1 MDKLIEEALEG
12 YDMAVKAGVRAS
24 ETGPRAVAARYE
36 KASRRVIVDLSN
48 GCAFVF
54 PVDMAQG
61 IAGAED
67 ESLAEIEVW
76 PGGEGLHWERL
87 DADLGVPQLLA
98 GIMGSRA
105 WMKEL
110 ARRGGQSRSEA
121 KSAAARE
128 NGKKGGRP
136 RKAA

>member
-1 MDKLIEEALEG
+1 MDRLIEEAMRG
-12 YDMAVKAGVRAS
+12 YDQAVEAGARAR
-24 ETGPRAVAARYE
+24 EREPRAVGARYE
-36 KASRRVIVDLSN
+36 KPSRRVVVDLAN
-48 GCAFVF
+48 GCTFIF
-54 PVDMAQG
+54 PVDSVQG
-61 IAGAED
+61 LAEADD
-67 ESLAEIEVW
+67 ESLAEVEVL

-110 ARRGGQSRSEA
+110 ARRGGQARSEA

>member
-1 MDKLIEEALEG
+1 MDRLIEEALQG
-12 YDMAVKAGVRAS
+12 YDKAVEAGSRAKES
-24 ETGPRAVAARYE
+24 EPRAVAARYE
-36 KASRRVIVDLSN
+36 SASRRVVVDLAN
-48 GCAFVF
+48 GCAFMF
-54 PVDMAQG
+54 PVDLAQG
-61 IAGAED
+61 LAGAD
-67 ESLAEIEVW
+67 DDSLAEVEVL

-105 WMKEL
+105 WMKAL
-110 ARRGGQSRSEA
+110 ARRGGQARSEA